1 MPSKEPTL
9 QPLSPREIQARVRA
23 GASPEVVAAET
34 GWPLDRVT
42 RYAEPLLGERAYVAK
57 QAAAVEISRSRG
69 GATLHQSVSVRLDVD
84 PDTEELTWDSY
95 RNPEGR
101 WVVTAFHGGS
111 AVGTWLYEE
120 VGRSVHPQDEA
131 ARALMGGGPRVVA
144 DPGVEAATSE
154 SPPVPTADTDT
165 DTDTDRP
172 EVTADDQEEAARP
185 RLVSVTS
192 DPLADQARAT
202 DASSSEDALF
212 GEPAAAGEQSKP
224 SSNSAR
230 SERTKR
236 AKGKRGRASVPSWD
250 EILFGATKSED

>member
-1 MPSKEPTL
+1 M
-9 QPLSPREIQARVRA
+9 
-23 GASPEVVAAET
+23 
-34 GWPLDRVT
+34 
-42 RYAEPLLGERAYVAK
+42 GERAYVAK

-131 ARALMGGGPRVVA
+131 ARALMGGGPRGVA
-144 DPGVEAATSE
+144 DLEVEAADTE
-154 SPPVPTADTDT
+154 PAPVPTT

-172 EVTADDQEEAARP
+172 EVTAEDQEEAARP

-192 DPLADQARAT
+192 DPLAEQARAT
-202 DASSSEDALF
+202 DTSSSEDALF
-212 GEPAAAGEQSKP
+212 GEPAATSKQSKP

-230 SERTKR
+230 SERTRR